1 MSPKTENA
9 EQRFKAAFIRLKE
22 NRPLVLSRGSSVS
35 QNNVAKEAG
44 ADPSALRKSR
54 YPALIREI
62 QAYLEL
68 LGTQQAKAKQ
78 RSERHQEKRQSLKEQ
93 VDTLT
98 KQRDQAQSELV
109 SAHRTILN
117 LLQTNAGL
125 QTTIDELRP
134 PATPFR

>member
-1 MSPKTENA
+1 MPPETENA

-22 NRPLVLSRGSSVS
+22 NKPLVLPKGSSVS

-68 LGTQQAKAKQ
+68 MGAQQAKAKQ
-78 RSERHQEKRQSLKEQ
+78 RRERQQEKRETLKEQ
-93 VDTLT
+93 VNTLI

-117 LLQTNAGL
+117 LLQTNAVL
-125 QTTIDELRP
+125 QTTIEELRP
-134 PATPFR
+134 PATSLR